1 VGGVG
6 ELRPGAAVGELRPG
20 AARASSG
27 KGQREQAPAKD
38 AAIDSLDS
46 DLTDPSILFL
56 VTVRSASG
64 ACSHRGP
71 LSTAPRHHRRRRPC
85 DQ

>member
-1 VGGVG
+1 VG
-6 ELRPGAAVGELRPG
+6 ELRPGAE
-20 AARASSG
+20 RASSG

-56 VTVRSASG
+56 VTLWSASR